1 MGETEE
7 RLAQGMERLVSRPAF
22 GELLA
27 MSAENVVSLM
37 RIGSTS
43 MDLVWR
49 NLRIAGR
56 GDLVRLGQQLAR
68 TEDKLERVLQE
79 LEEMRDSSPSPTRRK
94 PKEKAKA

>member
-1 MGETEE
+1 MSDVEE
-7 RLAQGMERLVSRPAF
+7 RLSQGMERLVSRPTF
-22 GELLA
+22 GEVLA

-49 NLRIAGR
+49 NLRLAGR

-79 LEEMRDSSPSPTRRK
+79 LEEMRDSFPPNNQ
-94 PKEKAKA
+94 KEAAEP